1 MAEHAQNPH
10 LAPNGMDAHKATY
23 KGFLDFSVAGSI
35 ICIYVVVAL
44 VGFRF
49 LSNPLNL
56 LFGFGSILLG
66 TLTSLIALRMGGK
79 WAVAL
84 VPLVL
89 CALFAAANVQMS

>member
-10 LAPNGMDAHKATY
+10 HATNGMDAHKATY

-35 ICIYVVVAL
+35 VCIYVVVAL
-44 VGFRF
+44 IGFRF
-49 LSNPLNL
+49 MSNPLNL
-56 LFGFGSILLG
+56 MFGFGGILLG
-66 TLTSLIALRMGGK
+66 VLASLIALRMGGK

-89 CALFAAANVQMS
+89 YALFAAANVQMS